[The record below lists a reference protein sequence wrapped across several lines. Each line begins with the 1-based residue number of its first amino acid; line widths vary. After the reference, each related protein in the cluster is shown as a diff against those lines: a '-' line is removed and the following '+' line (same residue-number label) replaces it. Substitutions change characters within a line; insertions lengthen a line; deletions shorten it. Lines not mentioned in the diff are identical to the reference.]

1 MNPALPDNKLSPASR
16 KGGVKSCRV
25 INLTKNTV
33 VAQNAR
39 IADNLFSR
47 MRGLLGRKSLNPQ
60 EGLILRP
67 CNSIHTFFMRF
78 PIDVLFLDK
87 NNRVIKAISSLK
99 PFRLT
104 YIYLNAR
111 LAVELPAGI
120 LQSTSTREGDIILIK
135 QGRL

>member
-1 MNPALPDNKLSPASR
+1 M
-16 KGGVKSCRV
+16 KSCRV

-33 VAQNAR
+33 VTQNTL

-78 PIDVLFLDK
+78 PIDAVFLD
-87 NNRVIKAISSLK
+87 RYDLVIKVYHS
-99 PFRLT
+99 
-104 YIYLNAR
+104 
-111 LAVELPAGI
+111 LPAWRLSGI
-120 LQSTSTREGDIILIK
+120 FFRSALCLELSAGVLTQSRTEEGD
-135 QGRL
+135 RLQIF

>member
-1 MNPALPDNKLSPASR
+1 MNP
-16 KGGVKSCRV
+16 CRV

-33 VAQNAR
+33 VAQNVR

-78 PIDVLFLDK
+78 PIDVVFLD
-87 NNRVIKAISSLK
+87 RYDLIIKVYHSLS
-99 PFRLT
+99 PWRLSRTFFRSAMCL
-104 YIYLNAR
+104 
-111 LAVELPAGI
+111 ELPAGAAI
-120 LQSTSTREGDIILIK
+120 QSRTQEGD
-135 QGRL
+135 RLQIF